1 MAFHPKAQNIR
12 AKNIKDLE
20 KLKKDIQDLSKKLG
34 KKKDADVLEIIKLSD
49 QIAGRWAAYDNKL
62 QQITKGVDSVVL
74 AKTIEDDVS
83 AAEFTGPTL
92 TLTHLQESS
101 QTLKRQSK
109 RQIKETQE
117 QIEQLKGA
125 IDILY
130 RGTQVSPG
138 CKKRVHALSRQANV
152 LSMKAQVLQERL
164 EGSDPS
170 YKLRTKASMIFSR
183 NSDTLLIYQQIK
195 DDLEG
200 VKGAFTVE
208 ATKEMSECLKYEKLT
223 ERALSKVVT
232 KESKKIV
239 SEIANGLEHFFI
251 SAENCV
257 KKKWTDENLKE
268 FLISYIKNEAT
279 FPTSIKDFLIEMVDS
294 QEFIRQIKSNESRD
308 MVEDV
313 MNILIYMKFFSEQ
326 QSNSGV
332 TKPAND
338 AVQQFFFYLLG
349 KGTISANAYDLIAMI
364 TKKESTNLNAAAN
377 ELPREAIMS
386 EGEIRSWVERIP
398 HADRI
403 RIALSHF
410 FGTSKFTKGMS
421 QDSEAASSYEFLF
434 ELAKKQSSPALTY
447 IDTLSLI
454 RILQK
459 LDTSKSLELPKQEL
473 ERSKLTR
480 EDLDPFK
487 DKLSEVDLKM
497 LESKNRFSIEHEL
510 FLWTKEHP
518 HEDMRPPEWVQGIV
532 IKYAG
537 ETWAAAAQYS
547 ALEPIRKKLQAALSG
562 ELVTGSDFLYIM
574 QLSMKIKEGFKAV
587 PSMDA
592 NL

>member
-83 AAEFTGPTL
+83 AAEFAGPTL

-130 RGTQVSPG
+130 RGTQVSPK

-223 ERALSKVVT
+223 ESALREVT
-232 KESKKIV
+232 KESDKIV
-239 SEIANGLEHFFI
+239 SEIANGLKHFFI

-257 KKKWTDENLKE
+257 KKKWTDENLKG

-279 FPTSIKDFLIEMVDS
+279 FPTSIKDFLIEMVDN
-294 QEFIRQIKSNESRD
+294 QVFIHQIKSNESRE

-313 MNILIYMKFFSEQ
+313 MSILIYMKSFSEQ
-326 QSNSGV
+326 QCSSGV

-338 AVQQFFFYLLG
+338 AVQQFFFSLLG

-434 ELAKKQSSPALTY
+434 DLAKKQSSPALTY

-473 ERSKLTR
+473 ERRKLTK
-480 EDLDPFK
+480 EDLDRFK
-487 DKLSEVDLKM
+487 DKLSEEDLKM
-497 LESKNRFSIEHEL
+497 LRSKNHSTIELEL

-518 HEDMRPPEWVQGIV
+518 HEDMRPLEWVQDIV

-537 ETWAAAAQYS
+537 ETWAAAAQHS
-547 ALEPIRKKLQAALSG
+547 ALEPMRKKLQAALSG
-562 ELVTGSDFLYIM
+562 ELVTGSDFLYVM
-574 QLSMKIKEGFKAV
+574 QLSMKIKEGLKAV